1 MLPFVAM
8 LLFGFLGLAGS
19 VIDMGLVVLTQGQMQ
34 AVADPAA
41 LEGLRLR
48 DAVDVNGQPL
58 GDAGRRQG
66 VVQLASLVFDDDL
79 NPAAAQTQPFQLG
92 AGPELVLS
100 GGISDLNA
108 SQLITLP
115 DQRTYLPSLQPNLT
129 NQVHGDMVA
138 GTFTPLGLAAPGV
151 EDAAYERNDFTPSDQ
166 AGSSTANA
174 FLVRLRR
181 TNDFGGLDNEPGVSS
196 FGTALPLLL
205 GHGSTI
211 TFDPSNPN
219 PNNYSVRQHGF
230 TVRATA
236 LADARPAMRVGLPQA
251 ATATAPPLE
260 GATPFALD
268 QTFWATL
275 AVNVAVSATVD
286 AVGTISSGTIV
297 VAGRF
302 TPPSPIPPA
311 PPDPTVLTTVGQ
323 LVVPATPIL
332 SAGLTGYVPIYQVV
346 TEGGLP
352 VERVVGFGHIA
363 VTGAVPA
370 IQLTK
375 LPSFVAPGNA
385 SRHLGQ
391 APLLPDATVWSAI
404 FAANAAMTAVPGAVL
419 TPALVR

>member
-1 MLPFVAM
+1 MIPFVAM

-48 DAVDVNGQPL
+48 DAADVNGQPL

-92 AGPELVLS
+92 AGPELALS

-129 NQVHGDMVA
+129 NQAHGDMVA
-138 GTFTPLGLAAPGV
+138 GTFTPLGLAVLGV
-151 EDAAYERNDFTPSDQ
+151 EDVAYERNDFTPSDQ
-166 AGSSTANA
+166 AGSPTANA

-181 TNDFGGLDNEPGVSS
+181 TNDFGGLDNQPGVSS
-196 FGTALPLLL
+196 SGTALPLLL

-211 TFDPSNPN
+211 TVDDSKPN
-219 PNNYSVRQHGF
+219 PNNYSVRRHGF

-236 LADARPAMRVGLPQA
+236 LADARPALRVGLPQA
-251 ATATAPPLE
+251 ATAPPLE

-275 AVNVAVSATVD
+275 AVNVVVSATVD
-286 AVGTISSGTIV
+286 AAGTISSGAIMA
-297 VAGRF
+297 AGRF
-302 TPPSPIPPA
+302 TPPPPVPPA
-311 PPDPTVLTTVGQ
+311 PPDQTVLTTVGQ
-323 LVVPATPIL
+323 LVAPATPIL
-332 SAGLTGYVPIYQVV
+332 PAGLTGYVPIYQVV

-352 VERVVGFGHIA
+352 VERVIGFGHIA

-375 LPSFVAPGNA
+375 LPTFVAPGNA

-391 APLLPDATVWSAI
+391 SPPLPDAMVWSVI